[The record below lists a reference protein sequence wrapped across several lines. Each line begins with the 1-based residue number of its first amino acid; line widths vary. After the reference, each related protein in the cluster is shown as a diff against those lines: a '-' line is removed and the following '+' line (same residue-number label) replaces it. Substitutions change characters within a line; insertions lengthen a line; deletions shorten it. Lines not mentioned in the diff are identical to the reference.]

1 MFNTINEKIK
11 NFLAPKEEVKN
22 QSEVM
27 PFNVLNDLTNDD
39 TINTGFFD
47 TGSNVHNL
55 FFDRDVDFLSKQRDK
70 ILKYRQIAMIP
81 DVNDGIDEIIN
92 ELIFNFGHEK
102 ILSIE
107 IDQENDKIKE
117 KINLSFDKIYKIMKL
132 EKNFYNMAKQ
142 AYIDG
147 QIVLHTNFDK
157 SKTKGI
163 TSVKMIEP
171 CMFGFDSKE
180 NVFKYTESRTSTYSN
195 NDFDNTFK
203 YSSDEIIREDFGLYS
218 ENLILSYLEYSIKP
232 ANMLK
237 TLEDLLVPM
246 RFSRSISRRVFNVD
260 IGDLPTKRGE
270 EVLNEY
276 QKKFKY
282 RNFYNSETGEVSNM
296 QHITSMVEDYW
307 FSNRGGGKGVQV
319 ETLDEA
325 GNLGELE
332 DIIYFYKKLY
342 KSMKIPLSRI
352 SMDGANEATFDFDS
366 TQTSKEDI
374 KFFMH
379 ISRLRQVFISLIKEI
394 LKRELIYT
402 GTFSE
407 KEYNDEIE
415 DTIKISFVHD
425 NTFIEKMRLDNL
437 VKKVEIFT
445 SMQEHAGKLMPLEDI
460 MEQVF
465 KMTSSEIEENFK
477 KIEKEEKNPLY
488 KKFYKSEDEGGGF

>member
-1 MFNTINEKIK
+1 
-11 NFLAPKEEVKN
+11 
-22 QSEVM
+22 
-27 PFNVLNDLTNDD
+27 
-39 TINTGFFD
+39 
-47 TGSNVHNL
+47 
-55 FFDRDVDFLSKQRDK
+55 
-70 ILKYRQIAMIP
+70 
-81 DVNDGIDEIIN
+81 
-92 ELIFNFGHEK
+92 
-102 ILSIE
+102 
-107 IDQENDKIKE
+107 
-117 KINLSFDKIYKIMKL
+117 
-132 EKNFYNMAKQ
+132 
-142 AYIDG
+142 
-147 QIVLHTNFDK
+147 
-157 SKTKGI
+157 
-163 TSVKMIEP
+163 
-171 CMFGFDSKE
+171 
-180 NVFKYTESRTSTYSN
+180 
-195 NDFDNTFK
+195 
-203 YSSDEIIREDFGLYS
+203 
-218 ENLILSYLEYSIKP
+218 
-232 ANMLK
+232 
-237 TLEDLLVPM
+237 
-246 RFSRSISRRVFNVD
+246 
-260 IGDLPTKRGE
+260 
-270 EVLNEY
+270 
-276 QKKFKY
+276 
-282 RNFYNSETGEVSNM
+282 
-296 QHITSMVEDYW
+296 MVEDYW

-325 GNLGELE
+325 GNLGELG